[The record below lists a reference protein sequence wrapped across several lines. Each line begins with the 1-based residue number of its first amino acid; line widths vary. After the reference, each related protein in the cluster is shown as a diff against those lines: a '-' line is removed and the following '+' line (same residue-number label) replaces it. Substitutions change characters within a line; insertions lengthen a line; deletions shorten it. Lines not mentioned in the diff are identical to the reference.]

1 MPPTCP
7 SIAQSHYYLRDRQ
20 DLCSL
25 AQGPVIVAVV
35 EAAVAAFV
43 VVVLVLRIILAEAD
57 GTDSSWLYSKRDYSP
72 SPLFPMECSTA
83 VFEYLRD
90 NWRTC

>member
-1 MPPTCP
+1 M
-7 SIAQSHYYLRDRQ
+7 
-20 DLCSL
+20 
-25 AQGPVIVAVV
+25 IVAVV
-35 EAAVAAFV
+35 EAAVAAFVVVV

-57 GTDSSWLYSKRDYSP
+57 GTDSSWLYSKRDYSL
-72 SPLFPMECSTA
+72 SPLFPMEYSTA